1 MDVIQALALLTL
13 GAFLAVLV
21 TALVY
26 IFAVRPRLLAS
37 TSSESAGTLERTLLQ
52 EDLLEQ
58 RSALERL
65 AETIERR
72 TSAVTA
78 EARDPVEPE
87 AVETLKTMLSDQS
100 AQLGWVD
107 SRLTH
112 HEGKL
117 DQIASRLD
125 SLLPQGDGT
134 GAERGVTLR
143 DEDDDGASSLLTLT
157 DKLDV
162 VAGQMRTLAPASALE
177 RLEIR
182 VEQVSKRLD
191 DMVPAEAYDS
201 MRALLQE
208 QADALAELRTAWRE
222 QVAAVDLPEDEAVR
236 TGSALEERLEAQ
248 AALTAQIDAKVSENA
263 TLLLEAATER
273 QEQVQLIERAAGLM
287 EQLYPLLDGL
297 VNLHV
302 PPGRDRLTDIRGIGP
317 VYAAKLYEA
326 GVDTFEELAGL
337 TPEEIQSIVKLP
349 RWRMRETDFTQWI
362 EEARLLAERQ
372 KKLED

>member
-1 MDVIQALALLTL
+1 
-13 GAFLAVLV
+13 
-21 TALVY
+21 
-26 IFAVRPRLLAS
+26 
-37 TSSESAGTLERTLLQ
+37 
-52 EDLLEQ
+52 
-58 RSALERL
+58 
-65 AETIERR
+65 
-72 TSAVTA
+72 
-78 EARDPVEPE
+78 
-87 AVETLKTMLSDQS
+87 MLSEQS
-100 AQLGWVD
+100 AQLSWVD

-125 SLLPQGDGT
+125 SLLPPGDGT
-134 GAERGVTLR
+134 GAERVATLTG
-143 DEDDDGASSLLTLT
+143 EDDDGPSSLVTLM

-162 VAGQMRTLAPASALE
+162 VAGQVRTLAPANALE

-191 DMVPAEAYDS
+191 DMVPAEAYDT
-201 MRALLQE
+201 MLALLRE

-222 QVAAVDLPEDEAVR
+222 QVTAVGLPEDEAAR
-236 TGSALEERLEAQ
+236 TGSTLEERLEAQ
-248 AALTAQIDAKVSENA
+248 AALAAQIDAKVSENA

-273 QEQVQLIERAAGLM
+273 QEHIQLIERATGLM
-287 EQLYPLLDGL
+287 EQLYPLLEGL

-326 GVDTFEELAGL
+326 GVDTFEELATL